1 MRVMIEI
8 DIAILVSFSMLI
20 LCAAYSFGRG
30 PSSGRVVVTRPR
42 ADTVDGF
49 GGARAADF
57 MYANQ
62 GSVCTNSVFPL
73 SLRTE
78 RKKTKTQDAYSHK
91 DEDHQNREVW

>member
-1 MRVMIEI
+1 VRGII
-8 DIAILVSFSMLI
+8 DIDTIIVVSFSMLI

-30 PSSGRVVVTRPR
+30 PSLGRVVVTRPR

-57 MYANQ
+57 MHANQ
-62 GSVCTNSVFPL
+62 GLVCTNSVFPS

-91 DEDHQNREVW
+91 HEDH